1 MPCPLCRTRRAKRQ
15 CPALGRSICA
25 VCCATSR
32 LVEVSCPPTCGYLAA
47 AESHPPAV
55 VRRQQE
61 RDLALLMPAVSGLS
75 DQQSGL
81 LSLVFS
87 VLAGHGADALVAPR
101 DVDVLDGVSALLAT
115 YETARRGVIYE
126 HRPATL
132 PGQRIMGE
140 LTVLFADA
148 ARQAGRPVD
157 GDAVLA
163 LERVKQLGDSVRKTS
178 PESDRALIALL
189 RRVSSASS
197 ASERGR
203 SAGGGS
209 LVVP

>member
-1 MPCPLCRTRRAKRQ
+1 MPCPLCRTRRPKRQ
-15 CPALGRSICA
+15 CPALGESICA
-25 VCCATSR
+25 VCCATLR
-32 LVEVSCPPTCGYLAA
+32 LVEIACPSTCGYLAA
-47 AESHPPAV
+47 AASHPAAV
-55 VRRQQE
+55 VRRRQE
-61 RDLALLMPAVSGLS
+61 RDLALLMPAVKGLS
-75 DQQSGL
+75 DQQSEL

-87 VLAGHGADALVAPR
+87 VLARHDADVLAAPK
-101 DVDVLDGVSALLAT
+101 DADVLDGVSALLAT

-140 LTVLFADA
+140 LTALFADA

-178 PESDRALIALL
+178 PESDTAFIALL
-189 RRVSSASS
+189 RRVSSDSPIS
-197 ASERGR
+197 GRGR
-203 SAGGGS
+203 NAGEGS
-209 LVVP
+209 LIVP